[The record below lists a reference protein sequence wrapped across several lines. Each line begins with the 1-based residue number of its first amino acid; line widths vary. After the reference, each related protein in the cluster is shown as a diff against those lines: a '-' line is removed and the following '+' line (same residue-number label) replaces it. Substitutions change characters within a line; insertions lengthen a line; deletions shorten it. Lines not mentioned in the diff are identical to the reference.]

1 MGRYTGPKEK
11 LSRREGVNLHL
22 KGGRSFSDKAGVV
35 RKPFP
40 PGQHG
45 NKRRTRLSN
54 YGFQLREKQK
64 VKRIYGLREKKMK
77 NAYKEADRRA
87 KLYDSDKGLE
97 LLRLLELRLDNVI
110 YLAGLAPS
118 RASARQYVTHG
129 HVKLNGEKMTVPSLE
144 LKEGDTVELTKA
156 KLAPSE
162 KFFETPDW
170 IEVKGTSC
178 KVVRVPVRDD
188 MDEGIKENLII
199 EFYSR

>member
-11 LSRREGVNLHL
+11 LSRREGLNLHL